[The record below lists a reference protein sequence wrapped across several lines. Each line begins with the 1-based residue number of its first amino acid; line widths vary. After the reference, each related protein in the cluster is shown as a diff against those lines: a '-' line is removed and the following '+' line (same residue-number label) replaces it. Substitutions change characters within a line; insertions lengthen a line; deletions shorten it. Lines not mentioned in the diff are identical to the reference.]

1 MKKKIPAHWL
11 CAILTLCWL
20 VFTAIVCFLDSVPH
34 QNVLINLY
42 VAHITAQDVCYI
54 LGFILLLWILYGFI
68 RLWKISGRVARFLL
82 VLLGWIPIMLI
93 SFLASFVLL
102 MSHAGASYT
111 ELSSPDG
118 QHTLVAQEHSF
129 LLLGSASLYER
140 TSVLTV
146 KEIPDAVFLPDD
158 GFAPFSAN
166 EYWVQWNQHK
176 VAVAVNMND
185 NRKWDALTMDLS
197 ASDYDVH
204 YYESRSSKHTSLNDF
219 IERVIK

>member
-11 CAILTLCWL
+11 CAILTLCWF
-20 VFTAIVCFLDSVPH
+20 VFTVIVCFLDSVPH

-42 VAHITAQDVCYI
+42 VAHITAQDVYYI

-111 ELSSPDG
+111 ELSSPDVS
-118 QHTLVAQEHSF
+118 TLLSRKNTHSF
-129 LLLGSASLYER
+129 CLVRQACMNGQ
-140 TSVLTV
+140 
-146 KEIPDAVFLPDD
+146 VF
-158 GFAPFSAN
+158 
-166 EYWVQWNQHK
+166 
-176 VAVAVNMND
+176 
-185 NRKWDALTMDLS
+185 
-197 ASDYDVH
+197 
-204 YYESRSSKHTSLNDF
+204 
-219 IERVIK
+219 